1 MRDDVTPVFWVPLK
15 YLLSL
20 VIILFL
26 ATAPVMAQIRQKSVS
41 EHKQQR
47 KKFLK
52 QAANVDTKY
61 KDTHLNVDA
70 HTFKI
75 GESGRQ
81 RIKQDGRSTYQFN
94 ESGQPARKQRFFF
107 LRKKK
112 HQTN

>member
-1 MRDDVTPVFWVPLK
+1 MRDDVTPVFSVPIK

-20 VIILFL
+20 GLILFL
-26 ATAPVMAQIRQKSVS
+26 SAAPAMAQIKQKSVS

-70 HTFKI
+70 HSFKI
-75 GESGRQ
+75 GESGRK
-81 RIKQDGRSTYQFN
+81 RVRRDNRANYQFN
-94 ESGQPARKQRFFF
+94 ESGQPLKKQRFLF
-107 LRKKK
+107 LRKKNR
-112 HQTN
+112 TN